1 MHSFQVGDKV
11 SFLNIFKQG
20 QEGLIQDLV
29 MAGGNYA
36 YCIEGYDLIVL
47 EKNIIERLV
56 KANKKS
62 QSWKY
67 RNG

>member
-29 MAGGNYA
+29 TAGGNYA
-36 YCIEGYDLIVL
+36 YCIEGYDFIVL
-47 EKNIIERLV
+47 EKNITQRLV
-56 KANKKS
+56 KADKKS

-67 RNG
+67 RNS